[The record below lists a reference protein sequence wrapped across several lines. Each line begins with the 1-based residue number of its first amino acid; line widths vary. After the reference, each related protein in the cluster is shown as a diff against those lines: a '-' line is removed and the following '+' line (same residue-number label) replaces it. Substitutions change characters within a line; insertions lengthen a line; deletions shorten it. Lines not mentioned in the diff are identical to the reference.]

1 MILKFRS
8 VYTRGLYLFW
18 DGGSCPNKGCC
29 WLWVVVGFWL
39 LVLHI
44 ITTIIS
50 ILMPIISINNTTI
63 SIIESIICSSSIST
77 VSFIRICNCICN
89 MNGINNLYIPITAP
103 PWYLW
108 GCWGYHFYRFWRK
121 YNKSIFYKNSILDI
135 THHLRGATEFSWG
148 QWKSA
153 YSTLYFYWV
162 KPWKTQNLKIWTP
175 LCWPLNL
182 YKRVLGPSKNH
193 ETHIDL

>member
-1 MILKFRS
+1 MHGSAMHSQHVFHFFPDPIFCFSDFLFFIFFHIFICAIFYPIFHDIFLARDFFPEIFFSGGVFYKNRFFCFLSKPMPCDRKCVAIATFLK
-8 VYTRGLYLFW
+8 
-18 DGGSCPNKGCC
+18 
-29 WLWVVVGFWL
+29 
-39 LVLHI
+39 
-44 ITTIIS
+44 
-50 ILMPIISINNTTI
+50 
-63 SIIESIICSSSIST
+63 ESSISLLGDI
-77 VSFIRICNCICN
+77 FE
-89 MNGINNLYIPITAP
+89 
-103 PWYLW
+103 
-108 GCWGYHFYRFWRK
+108 
-121 YNKSIFYKNSILDI
+121 KSIFYKNSILDI
-135 THHLRGATEFSWG
+135 THHLRGATEFSLG